1 MAGFF
6 DGMFPPEVEA
16 KMRQAREQ
24 DRMVRESLKLE
35 IDNFFLDL
43 SADNLATF
51 KLILS
56 TVADDT
62 SGRLAAY
69 YEGIASQTLVLK
81 HNRCGGCG
89 GPAHESADDLLKSHK
104 EEKDEGDEPDPFSLT
119 HPSGTESF
127 FDKPDGADVLHPEA
141 EHIGHTG
148 LLHPDTIKKMEELNL
163 DDLREEETNRILG
176 FVCKGCG
183 LKYVSIHD
191 RSLREDCDGCIQKTK
206 WG

>member
-6 DGMFPPEVEA
+6 DGMFPPEMEE

-43 SADNLATF
+43 SADQLATF
-51 KLILS
+51 KMILS
-56 TVADDT
+56 HLSEDPTN
-62 SGRLAAY
+62 RLASY

-89 GPAHESADDLLKSHK
+89 GPAHESAEDLLASHE
-104 EEKDEGDEPDPFSLT
+104 EEKDEPDPFSEP

-127 FDKPDGADVLHPEA
+127 FDKPDGADVLHPEQ

-148 LLHPDTIKKMEELNL
+148 ALHPDTIKRMEELNL
-163 DDLREEETNRILG
+163 DDLREEETNHILG
-176 FVCKGCG
+176 FICKGCG
-183 LKYVSIHD
+183 MRYGSIHD
-191 RSLREDCDGCIQKTK
+191 RSLHDYCDGCIQKTK

>member
-6 DGMFPPEVEA
+6 DNILPPEMQEQ
-16 KMRQAREQ
+16 MRQAREQ
-24 DRMVRESLKLE
+24 DRMVRESLKQE
-35 IDNFFLDL
+35 IDSFFLDL
-43 SADNLATF
+43 SPDNLATF

-56 TVADDT
+56 TIADDT
-62 SGRLAAY
+62 TGRLASY

-89 GPAHESADDLLKSHK
+89 GPAHESAEDLLKSHDDDK
-104 EEKDEGDEPDPFSLT
+104 EEPDHFSEP

-127 FDKPDGADVLHPEA
+127 FDKPDGADVLHPEQ

-148 LLHPDTIKKMEELNL
+148 ALHPDTIKKMEQLNL

-183 LKYVSIHD
+183 LKYASIHD
-191 RSLREDCDGCIQKTK
+191 RSLRDTCHGCEHKSA